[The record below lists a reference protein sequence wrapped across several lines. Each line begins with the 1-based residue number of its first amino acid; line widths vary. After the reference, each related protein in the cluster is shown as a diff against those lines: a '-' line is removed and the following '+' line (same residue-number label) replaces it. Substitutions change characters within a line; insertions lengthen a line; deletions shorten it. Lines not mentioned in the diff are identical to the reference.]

1 VVAFV
6 ADLEV
11 AEPVVVFV
19 ADLEVAEPV
28 VAFVADLEVAEPVV
42 VFVALVSVAGIAELQ
57 VSVDTAL
64 AFDVLVPVSVVAVGV
79 DSSGRPSSRAF
90 PNVDYFASSSSSG
103 EVVG

>member
-1 VVAFV
+1 MLTSYQVFLETLGVLISPGVAGPEVENAVVG
-6 ADLEV
+6 
-11 AEPVVVFV
+11 
-19 ADLEVAEPV
+19 
-28 VAFVADLEVAEPVV
+28 
-42 VFVALVSVAGIAELQ
+42 VAGIAELQ

-90 PNVDYFASSSSSG
+90 PNVDYFASSSSSV